1 MVVVVDDVRA
11 DHDVEGVQ
19 EPRLRIRAQPAALR
33 QRLAARERP
42 LRRSGARR
50 VEVAKVE
57 RARVGRARGGGGG
70 GRRRRRGRA
79 EIAGDGRDGRVR
91 RAEIAGDVALDEG
104 DERGVVVSE
113 GDAPSWEER
122 GGGEAGDPDAC
133 ARPRVGVTVRG

>member
-70 GRRRRRGRA
+70 RRRRRGRA
-79 EIAGDGRDGRVR
+79 EIAGDGRDGRGR

-104 DERGVVVSE
+104 DERGVVVGE
-113 GDAPSWEER
+113 CDASSWEER
-122 GGGEAGDPDAC
+122 GGGKAGDPDAC
-133 ARPRVGVTVRG
+133 ARPRVGVTVGG

>member
-1 MVVVVDDVRA
+1 VVVVVDDVRA

-57 RARVGRARGGGGG
+57 RARVGRARGGGGR
-70 GRRRRRGRA
+70 RRRRRGRA

-104 DERGVVVSE
+104 DERGVVVGE

-133 ARPRVGVTVRG
+133 ARPRVGVTVWG

>member
-19 EPRLRIRAQPAALR
+19 EPGLRIRAQPAALR

-57 RARVGRARGGGGG
+57 RARVGRARGGG
-70 GRRRRRGRA
+70 A
-79 EIAGDGRDGRVR
+79 EIAGDGRNGRVR

-104 DERGVVVSE
+104 DERGVVVGE
-113 GDAPSWEER
+113 GDAPAWEER

-133 ARPRVGVTVRG
+133 ARPRVRVTVGG

>member
-1 MVVVVDDVRA
+1 MVVDDVRA

-19 EPRLRIRAQPAALR
+19 EPGLRIRAQPAALR

-57 RARVGRARGGGGG
+57 RARVGRARGGGGR
-70 GRRRRRGRA
+70 RRRRRGRA

-104 DERGVVVSE
+104 DERGVVVGE

-133 ARPRVGVTVRG
+133 ARPRVGVTVWG

>member
-1 MVVVVDDVRA
+1 MVVDDVRA

-33 QRLAARERP
+33 QRLAASERP

-57 RARVGRARGGGGG
+57 RARVGRARG
-70 GRRRRRGRA
+70 GRA

-104 DERGVVVSE
+104 DERGVVVGE

-122 GGGEAGDPDAC
+122 GGGEAGDTDAC